1 MSALKTH
8 RESGMNKHF
17 EKEVRNLSDEMLV
30 RYADL
35 LSYSWWNLQ
44 GNWMQLIS
52 TKHGT
57 ELAAEYDTA
66 VWDKNSKVQAWK
78 LKALFNFDGSMEHF
92 VRAISLSTVF
102 SNTEFEF
109 PERTQKRVRLLVT
122 KCTMQLNRLKGNLP
136 ELPCKVPGIAAV
148 AGFAAAYNPK
158 VKTTCIS
165 CPPDEHSDNEW
176 CHWLFELQD

>member
-1 MSALKTH
+1 
-8 RESGMNKHF
+8 MNEHF
-17 EKEVRNLSDEMLV
+17 EREVKNLSDEMLV
-30 RYADL
+30 RYADFMA
-35 LSYSWWNLQ
+35 SNWWNLQ

-52 TKHGT
+52 TRHGT

-66 VWDKNSKVQAWK
+66 VWDKNAKVQAWK
-78 LKALFNFDGSMEHF
+78 LKTLFDFDGGMEHF

-102 SNTEFEF
+102 SNVEFQFRETT
-109 PERTQKRVRLLVT
+109 PKRVRLLVT

-158 VKTTCIS
+158 VKTTCLQ
-165 CPPDEHSDNEW
+165 CPPDQHSEDEW